1 MRTKLW
7 EIKGGR
13 HFRSD
18 PNDGGKRIPAA
29 VRRITCLLYTSFCLF
44 HNGQVGTDTGI
55 IYRIKTE
62 HADGGENPADAVFA
76 GLEAEGFTQG
86 NADSGGYLDVYKRQE
101 WFLGRLRRAV

>member
-29 VRRITCLLYTSFCLF
+29 VRRITLLNINFFQLSIHELP
-44 HNGQVGTDTGI
+44 DI
-55 IYRIKTE
+55 
-62 HADGGENPADAVFA
+62 
-76 GLEAEGFTQG
+76 
-86 NADSGGYLDVYKRQE
+86 
-101 WFLGRLRRAV
+101 

>member
-1 MRTKLW
+1 MAGLCKTDPGRAA
-7 EIKGGR
+7 GGEQR
-13 HFRSD
+13 ET
-18 PNDGGKRIPAA
+18 
-29 VRRITCLLYTSFCLF
+29 VITVLQLFSQFFCLF

-86 NADSGGYLDVYKRQE
+86 NADSGATCTTT
-101 WFLGRLRRAV
+101 RLEGS